1 MSSTGPLRVALVAG
15 PMYDHLYD
23 VLAPD
28 ETPGGVEVVVHADH
42 PTLNRRV
49 AELLAAGERI
59 DVLATHSKYAPSQ
72 AAWLRPLD
80 ELLDPAAVAGLAPAA
95 VGLCRVDG
103 VLRCAP
109 RLIDVRVLWSRA
121 DRLPTPP
128 DTWAEL
134 LASGA
139 VMGFTGRES
148 GAFGM
153 FFELVAGA
161 GERLFD
167 DDLRPTF
174 VSDAAV
180 DAVVTMQQLA
190 TRAPGD
196 LPGWHYDDVDR
207 ALLDGRVDMAAAW
220 PGGWGAIRDSALADV
235 LVPSPYPAGPVRRVS
250 YSGCHAWAVPT
261 TCADVEGAV
270 ALIERLLGA
279 QAQSIDASGGSMCA
293 NTAALAAVEAQ
304 GPTDARRLS
313 ITRATIAE
321 AMITYPSLAR
331 FPEIE
336 DAAWSAIQQALLGT
350 LDAAA
355 AVRTMQAAAER
366 VLAGD

>member
-1 MSSTGPLRVALVAG
+1 MSAAGPLRVALVAG

-23 VLAPD
+23 QLPD
-28 ETPGGVEVVVHADH
+28 VFASGAVEVVVRADH

-49 AELLAAGERI
+49 AEMLTAGERI

-80 ELLDPAAVAGLAPAA
+80 DLLDPAVVGGLAPGA
-95 VGLCRVDG
+95 VGLCRVGG

-134 LASGA
+134 LASDA
-139 VMGFTGRES
+139 VLGFTGRES

-161 GERLFD
+161 GGRLFD
-167 DDLRPTF
+167 DELRPTF
-174 VSDAAV
+174 VSDAAIE
-180 DAVVTMQQLA
+180 AVVTMQRLA
-190 TRAPGD
+190 ARAPGE

-207 ALLDGRVDMAAAW
+207 ALLEGEVDMAAAW

-235 LVPSPYPAGPVRRVS
+235 LVPSAYPAGPVRRVS

-261 TCADVEGAV
+261 TCGDVVGAV
-270 ALIERLLGA
+270 ELVERLLGA

-293 NTAALAAVEAQ
+293 NTAALAAVEPQ
-304 GPTDARRLS
+304 GAIDGQRLA

-331 FPEIE
+331 FPAIE
-336 DAAWSAIQQALLGT
+336 DAAWSAIQQALRGII
-350 LDAAA
+350 DARS
-355 AVRTMQAAAER
+355 AVRVMQVAAEH
-366 VLAGD
+366 VLARG

>member
-1 MSSTGPLRVALVAG
+1 MSAAAPLRVALVAG

-23 VLAPD
+23 PLAGVLAPG
-28 ETPGGVEVVVHADH
+28 EVEVVVHADH
-42 PTLNRRV
+42 PTLNRHV
-49 AELLAAGERI
+49 GELLAAGERI

-80 ELLDPAAVAGLAPAA
+80 DLLDEAVVAGLAPAA
-95 VGLCRVDG
+95 VGLCRVAG

-121 DRLPTPP
+121 DRVPTPP
-128 DTWAEL
+128 DTWAAL
-134 LASGA
+134 LASES

-161 GERLFD
+161 GGRLFD
-167 DDLRPTF
+167 DALRPTF

-190 TRAPGD
+190 RRAPAD

-207 ALLDGRVDMAAAW
+207 ALLEGRVDMAAAW

-261 TCADVEGAV
+261 TCADVDRAV
-270 ALIERLLGA
+270 ALVERLLGA
-279 QAQSIDASGGSMCA
+279 HAQAVDASGGSMCA
-293 NTAALAAVEAQ
+293 HVGALDAVEPQ
-304 GPTDARRLS
+304 GPVDAQRLA

-350 LDAAA
+350 LDAPG
-355 AVRTMQAAAER
+355 AVRLMQSAAEH
-366 VLAGD
+366 VLADG

>member
-1 MSSTGPLRVALVAG
+1 MSALRVALVAG
-15 PMYDHLYD
+15 PMYDHLYE
-23 VLAPD
+23 VLAPG
-28 ETPGGVEVVVHADH
+28 EVEVIVHADH

-49 AELLAAGERI
+49 AEMLAAGERI
-59 DVLATHSKYAPSQ
+59 DVLSTHSKYAPSQ

-80 ELLDPAAVAGLAPAA
+80 DLLDPAVVGALAPAA

-103 VLRCAP
+103 VLQSVP

-121 DRLPTPP
+121 DRIGDPP

-134 LASGA
+134 LASDA
-139 VMGFTGRES
+139 VLGFTGRES

-161 GERLFD
+161 GGRLFD
-167 DDLRPTF
+167 DGLRPTF
-174 VSDAAV
+174 VTEVAV
-180 DAVVTMQQLA
+180 DAVVTMQRLA
-190 TRAPGD
+190 ARAPAD
-196 LPGWHYDDVDR
+196 LPGWHYDEVDR
-207 ALLDGRVDMAAAW
+207 ALLDGRLDMAAAW

-270 ALIERLLGA
+270 ALVERLLGA
-279 QAQSIDASGGSMCA
+279 EAQAIDASGGSMCA
-293 NTAALAAVEAQ
+293 HVGALDAVEPQSA
-304 GPTDARRLS
+304 TDALRLA
-313 ITRATIAE
+313 ITRTTIAE
-321 AMITYPSLAR
+321 SMITYPSLAR

-336 DAAWSAIQQALLGT
+336 DAAWSAIHQALQGT
-350 LDAAA
+350 IDARA
-355 AVRTMQAAAER
+355 AVRAMQAAAER
-366 VLAGD
+366 VLTAD